1 MNQRIILYTNMRQK
15 AYAFIDDKHE
25 KCYHKGVGSIKK
37 TEYRS

>member
-1 MNQRIILYTNMRQK
+1 MNQRIFLYTNMRQK

-25 KCYHKGVGSIKK
+25 KCYHEGVGSIKK